1 VTPEAK
7 AKVQDLINVTKK
19 ELENNVALG
28 RMTISQVIREFGID
42 QKVAD
47 VITLDGVKVVFESGD
62 WFLIRL
68 SGTEP
73 VARLYTEV
81 TDVARQEVL
90 IDYGRN
96 VLGDASAKKDGGKK
110 DVGGIDFTSLPLLSQ
125 PSFRPAALPAVPVSL
140 AELDA
145 QWQAI
150 VKQLNAGSVPC
161 DSLRE
166 YVVGCRSQKLASAH
180 LKRAHVYVDSLLRME
195 QDAAV
200 RTSAQMKEVI
210 ADLAG

>member
-1 VTPEAK
+1 MQAR
-7 AKVQDLINVTKK
+7 KK
-19 ELENNVALG
+19 TADR
-28 RMTISQVIREFGID
+28 RMSAVSILLRC
-42 QKVAD
+42 
-47 VITLDGVKVVFESGD
+47 
-62 WFLIRL
+62 
-68 SGTEP
+68 
-73 VARLYTEV
+73 LYF
-81 TDVARQEVL
+81 R
-90 IDYGRN
+90 
-96 VLGDASAKKDGGKK
+96 
-110 DVGGIDFTSLPLLSQ
+110 SLPSVRRRCR
-125 PSFRPAALPAVPVSL
+125 STVSL